1 MTKQNKFNFNEDAS
15 GYDDDSEEV
24 PEEFAPKSPKE
35 LEKEAEVN
43 IGNFTKLLNT
53 LSSLHDRKKILWK
66 EIYENAVLDRR
77 NAYIMFGDLYQK
89 VHNDPAQHAVH
100 GQNLSKY
107 LERMS
112 KANDQIIKLAEI
124 LDDAV
129 EADEDMLTSE
139 DDFYEQMESSKKK

>member
-1 MTKQNKFNFNEDAS
+1 MAKQNTFDFNENN
-15 GYDDDSEEV
+15 DSEYRDEEEV

-43 IGNFTKLLNT
+43 ISNFTKLLNT

-89 VHNDPAQHAVH
+89 VHNEPTQHAIH

-129 EADEDMLTSE
+129 EADEDMLTNE
-139 DDFYEQMESSKKK
+139 DDFYEQMESAKRK